1 MSNIASSGDGAEL
14 RKKSMWGN
22 KTGNNLQETSA
33 KDNTD
38 GSQTQRDA
46 LK

>member
-22 KTGNNLQETSA
+22 KTSNNLQEHQQKTIQMAHRHSA
-33 KDNTD
+33 M
-38 GSQTQRDA
+38 
-46 LK
+46 L